1 MKPHAVPLSC
11 VSGHVPPYRGSVSSN
26 LLVPSGMVQSSQL
39 SMWYSCP
46 HVSCPLVLSRKQLH
60 WGEPERAPHIQVVQ
74 RARLYMYRLY
84 NEDEGL
90 SNIHDRGRSPRTCL
104 FDDPESELYNRLVP
118 ECGGV
123 SVSYWFIQS
132 CPM

>member
-1 MKPHAVPLSC
+1 MYLYIMYAACLC
-11 VSGHVPPYRGSVSSN
+11 IQYIC
-26 LLVPSGMVQSSQL
+26 MY
-39 SMWYSCP
+39 YSITG
-46 HVSCPLVLSRKQLH
+46 LY
-60 WGEPERAPHIQVVQ
+60 HIIS
-74 RARLYMYRLY
+74 LCMYRLY

-90 SNIHDRGRSPRTCL
+90 SNIHDRGRSPRTCI

-123 SVSYWFIQS
+123 SASYWFIQS

>member
-1 MKPHAVPLSC
+1 M
-11 VSGHVPPYRGSVSSN
+11 RGS
-26 LLVPSGMVQSSQL
+26 
-39 SMWYSCP
+39 
-46 HVSCPLVLSRKQLH
+46 H
-60 WGEPERAPHIQVVQ
+60 ERGKKNFK
-74 RARLYMYRLY
+74 YNKYRLY

-90 SNIHDRGRSPRTCL
+90 LNIHDRGRSPRTCI

-132 CPM
+132 CPMKLICQNGGHEKRRRTICRF

>member
-1 MKPHAVPLSC
+1 MKKVFE
-11 VSGHVPPYRGSVSSN
+11 GPP
-26 LLVPSGMVQSSQL
+26 M
-39 SMWYSCP
+39 
-46 HVSCPLVLSRKQLH
+46 
-60 WGEPERAPHIQVVQ
+60 EQVVTNISDIIETHG
-74 RARLYMYRLY
+74 YMYRLY

-90 SNIHDRGRSPRTCL
+90 SNIHDRGRSPRTCI

-123 SVSYWFIQS
+123 SDSYWFIPS